1 MSAVDVEFNGRAL
14 IQLRR
19 TLIVTTAEISVLNIV
34 LCENKII
41 HSLLIVALYYK
52 SEIKD
57 ILRYVIPRKNIQLTE
72 NVGRKRI
79 IFCLISRV
87 LPTEFNLV

>member
-19 TLIVTTAEISVLNIV
+19 TLIVTIAEISVLNIV